1 MKNENGNKDK
11 SNNNNNINNNKNGTL
26 INFYCGLSAGI
37 VSNFVCNP
45 FDVVRINKQ
54 LSHPVKWNISFLSRG
69 LMTGFITIPTFWS
82 IYFDTYERLKFKNT
96 GYFSIINGF
105 IASNIASTITCPLFF
120 IKLKNQTQP
129 NFGIISFYKQ
139 NGIKPFYTGLN
150 QTLIINGSFIIQ
162 MPLYEKFKENHK
174 LKQLINNDTLR
185 IFIVSAVSKIIA
197 SCVFYPM
204 DTIRAIQRGNHKLT
218 TLNIIS
224 NLNKNPL
231 KYYSGMFVYLM
242 RSIPYYSSTFC
253 TFEYTKSTITKKL
266 KK

>member
-1 MKNENGNKDK
+1 MNNENE
-11 SNNNNNINNNKNGTL
+11 NNNKNRNNNKNGTL

-54 LSHPVKWNISFLSRG
+54 LSNPIKWNISFLSRG
-69 LMTGFITIPTFWS
+69 LMTGFITIPAFWS
-82 IYFDTYERLKFKNT
+82 IYFDTYERLKIKNT

-105 IASNIASTITCPLFF
+105 IASNIASIITCPLFF

-162 MPLYEKFKENHK
+162 MPFYEKFKENQK
-174 LKQLINNDTLR
+174 LTQLINNDTLR

-197 SCVFYPM
+197 SCIFYPV
-204 DTIRAIQRGNHKLT
+204 DTIRAIQREDYKLT
-218 TLNIIS
+218 TLNIIN
-224 NLNKNPL
+224 NLNKKPL
-231 KYYSGMFVYLM
+231 KYYSGMSVYLM
-242 RSIPYYSSTFC
+242 RSIPYYTSTFC
-253 TFEYTKSTITKKL
+253 TFEYTKSRITKKI
-266 KK
+266 KN

>member
-1 MKNENGNKDK
+1 MNNEYG
-11 SNNNNNINNNKNGTL
+11 NNNKNGSNNKNGTL

-37 VSNFVCNP
+37 ISNLVSNP

-54 LSHPVKWNISFLSRG
+54 LSNPIKWNMQFLSRG
-69 LMTGFITIPTFWS
+69 LTIGFITIPTFWS
-82 IYFDTYERLKFKNT
+82 IYFDTYERLKIKNT

-105 IASNIASTITCPLFF
+105 IASNIASTMTCPLFF

-129 NFGIISFYKQ
+129 DFGIISFYKQ
-139 NGIKPFYTGLN
+139 NGIKPFYTGIN

-162 MPLYEKFKENHK
+162 MPFYEKFKENQK
-174 LKQLINNDTLR
+174 LIQLINNDTLR
-185 IFIVSAVSKIIA
+185 IFIVSAISKILA

-204 DTIRAIQRGNHKLT
+204 DTIRAIQRGDHKLT

-231 KYYSGMFVYLM
+231 KYYSGMSVYLV

-253 TFEYTKSTITKKL
+253 TFEYTKKLITEKQN
-266 KK
+266 